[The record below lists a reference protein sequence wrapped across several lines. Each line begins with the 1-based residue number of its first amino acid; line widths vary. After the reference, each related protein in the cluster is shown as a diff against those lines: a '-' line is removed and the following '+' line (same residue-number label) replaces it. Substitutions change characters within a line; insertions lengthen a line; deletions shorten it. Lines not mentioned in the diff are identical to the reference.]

1 MYVTIPRSHV
11 LLMELLFCQTQ

>member
-11 LLMELLFCQTQ
+11 LLMESLFCQTQ